1 MPVPPIPFLLAVFAA
16 GVLPAV
22 AQPAAEPAAEPAA
35 GLLADTTAARFGSSV
50 ALVLALTEDGLG
62 AGASAR
68 TRLTD
73 DVSFAVET
81 SLAAGRDEREQR
93 FFVGLFGDTVTPFKR
108 NYAALAPLHVG
119 VEARL
124 FRQSVEDNVRPF
136 VSATAGPTVA
146 VQWPYFDDRDRDGL
160 RDAGE
165 ARLGAFAG
173 LDRARLRLGAGAT
186 LAVGVAVG
194 GDRGRAVQS
203 LRFGVTAHVFP
214 SRVDLLEL
222 DPAIERPSRRM
233 FLSPTVRFHVG
244 RLAR

>member
-1 MPVPPIPFLLAVFAA
+1 MRPIPFLLAAVLLA
-16 GVLPAV
+16 GALLDVPRVV
-22 AQPAAEPAAEPAA
+22 AQPAPP
-35 GLLADTTAARFGSSV
+35 LPDTTAGRFGSSL

-73 DVSFAVET
+73 DLSFAFET
-81 SLAAGRDEREQR
+81 SLAAGRDEREQQ
-93 FFVGLFGDTVTPFKR
+93 FFVGFFGDTVTPFKR

-124 FRQSVEDNVRPF
+124 FRRAVEDNVRPF
-136 VSATAGPTVA
+136 VSATAGPTLA
-146 VQWPYFDDRDRDGL
+146 FQWPYFADADRDGL

-165 ARLGAFAG
+165 ARLGPFAG
-173 LDRARLRLGAGAT
+173 LGDTQVRLGAGGT

-194 GDRGRAVQS
+194 GAARAVQS
-203 LRFGVTAHVFP
+203 LRFGFTAHVFP

-222 DPAIERPSRRM
+222 DPAIERPSRRT
-233 FLSPTVRFHVG
+233 FLSPTIRFHVG
-244 RLAR
+244 RLSR

>member
-136 VSATAGPTVA
+136 VSATAGPTLA
-146 VQWPYFDDRDRDGL
+146 FQWPYFADADRDGL

-165 ARLGAFAG
+165 ARVGPFAG
-173 LDRARLRLGAGAT
+173 LGDTQVRLGAGGT

-194 GDRGRAVQS
+194 GAARAVQS
-203 LRFGVTAHVFP
+203 LRFGFTAHVFP

-222 DPAIERPSRRM
+222 DPAIERPSRRT
-233 FLSPTVRFHVG
+233 FLSPTIRFHVG
-244 RLAR
+244 RLSR